1 MVDAKLSLSFFAEGV
16 EGQTKTYGPV
26 FSRLV
31 ARASTAFVAEK
42 INEEQPKIESL
53 KEAVNY
59 IAGKLDKYPRAY
71 CALAY
76 GVGKAI
82 STLEGTVS
90 SGAKVFS
97 ASLLK
102 PLMIKNGL
110 DKILGRSSETLEAAQ
125 KWQRFTES
133 IKFADKGIVSLSR
146 NDETGATVKVTG
158 CDYADACTKIIQEG
172 ISRVIGGTVCA
183 WAVAYTA
190 ASEMSTGDQHDYRMT
205 KVEPPNC
212 EFALLRQE

>member
-1 MVDAKLSLSFFAEGV
+1 MVNARLSMSFFAEGV
-16 EGQTKTYGPV
+16 EGQAKTYGPV

-31 ARASTAFVAEK
+31 AQASTAFVAEK
-42 INEEQPKIESL
+42 VNEQPPNIDTL
-53 KEAVNY
+53 KESVSY
-59 IAGKLDKYPRAY
+59 IAGKLAKYPRAY

-82 STLEGTVS
+82 SMLEGAVG

-97 ASLLK
+97 ASLMK
-102 PLMIKNGL
+102 PIMLKNGL
-110 DKILGRSSETLEAAQ
+110 DKILGHSSETFEAAQ
-125 KWQRFTES
+125 KWAKFTES
-133 IKFADKGIVSLSR
+133 IGFADKGVVSLSPK
-146 NDETGATVKVTG
+146 NGSEIAVKVTG
-158 CDYADACTKIIQEG
+158 CDYADACNKIVQEG

-190 ASEMSTGDQHDYRMT
+190 ASEMGTGDQHDYKMN

-212 EFALLRQE
+212 EFALLRPK

>member
-1 MVDAKLSLSFFAEGV
+1 MVDAKLSMMFFAEGV
-16 EGQTKTYGPV
+16 EEQAKTYGPV

-31 ARASTAFVAEK
+31 AQASTAFVAEK
-42 INEEQPKIESL
+42 IKEEPPKVDNI

-82 STLEGTVS
+82 STLEGTVG

-102 PLMIKNGL
+102 PMMVKNGL
-110 DKILGRSSETLEAAQ
+110 DKILGHSSETLEAAQ
-125 KWQRFTES
+125 KWAKFTES
-133 IKFADKGIVSLSR
+133 IKFADKGVVSLSQM
-146 NDETGATVKVTG
+146 DGTGAVVKVTG
-158 CDYADACTKIIQEG
+158 CDYADACTKIIQSG

-183 WAVAYTA
+183 WAVAYAA
-190 ASEMSTGDQHDYRMT
+190 ASEMGTSDQHDYRMT

-212 EFALLRQE
+212 EFALLRQK